1 MAREEICNDM
11 VKDSVI
17 RRLGHINKTILD
29 VINIQLGKPP
39 VHNYFKVA
47 NLPRMVSLED
57 AKREY
62 EMDRRVLRRQLRVI
76 DNIE

>member
-11 VKDSVI
+11 NKDSVI

-29 VINIQLGKPP
+29 VTNILMDKPP
-39 VHNYFKVA
+39 VHKYFKVE

-76 DNIE
+76 ENIE